1 MIRRIKSK
9 EGNKK
14 VKNATKCEYN
24 GIKFKSSLE
33 LFCYKELEKLGIDPG
48 YESFKDI
55 LLHGFIPRVNIFEPS
70 KLSNDLTLNKGK
82 IRDMTYTPDF
92 HFKIWDKEEKT
103 VKHIFIDTKGFAN
116 ETYPLKKKL
125 FLQSFQDGFA
135 DIYFF
140 EPHNQRHVLQCIE
153 IIKQL

>member
-1 MIRRIKSK
+1 MIRRSK
-9 EGNKK
+9 GNQK

-24 GIKFKSSLE
+24 GIKFKSKLE
-33 LFCYKELEKLGIDPG
+33 LFCYKELIKFIPDPG
-48 YESFKDI
+48 YETWKDV

-82 IRDMTYTPDF
+82 IRNMTYTPDF
-92 HFKIWDKEEKT
+92 YFKIWNDKKKMDT
-103 VKHIFIDTKGFAN
+103 LIFIDTKGFAN
-116 ETYPLKKKL
+116 STYPLKKKL
-125 FLQSFQDGFA
+125 FIQSFQEGFA

-140 EPHNQRHVLQCIE
+140 EPHNQRHVTQCIE